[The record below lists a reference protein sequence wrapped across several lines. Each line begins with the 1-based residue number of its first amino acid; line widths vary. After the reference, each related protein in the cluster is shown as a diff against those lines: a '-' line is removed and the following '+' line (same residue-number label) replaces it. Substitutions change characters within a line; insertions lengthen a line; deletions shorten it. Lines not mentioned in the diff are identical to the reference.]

1 MIMSRQECYIAAAEL
16 TLCIT
21 VAVHWPV
28 VLYFIFRHSELIAD
42 NGVESG
48 CKFTFAPHSLFPR
61 NKVAIENY
69 RLY

>member
-1 MIMSRQECYIAAAEL
+1 MIMSRLECYSAAAER

-28 VLYFIFRHSELIAD
+28 VLYFIIRHSELIAD
-42 NGVESG
+42 HGAESS
-48 CKFTFAPHSLFPR
+48 CTFTIAPHSLFPR